1 MKQHLLAALTGL
13 ALLAPVAQAADTL
26 VDAGNPKALY
36 ELARGFGSAELGTSE
51 KGNPKIKGR
60 MDGMGYTIF
69 FLQCENGK
77 KCRDVQF
84 SAGWEGYDIN
94 QAQINDWN
102 RRKNYSKAYLDEV
115 NDPILEMDVVMNPGI
130 STAAFERAF
139 NLWKLALKDFRKQ
152 VLKIE
157 D

>member
-1 MKQHLLAALTGL
+1 MMKYVLTTLACL
-13 ALLAPVAQAADTL
+13 AVLAPLAQAEDKL
-26 VDAGNPKALY
+26 LDAGNPKALY

-60 MDGMGYTIF
+60 MDGMGYSIF
-69 FLQCENGK
+69 FLQCEDGK

-84 SAGWEGYDIN
+84 SAGWEGYDIT

-130 STAAFERAF
+130 SPAAFERAF
-139 NLWKLALKDFRKQ
+139 KLWKMALKDFRQQ
-152 VLKIE
+152 VLKT
-157 D
+157 DD